1 MIIVSPSRACN
12 QDRKGSDQA
21 RGSVPSHPPP
31 KPTVASSLTS
41 TYNLCL
47 SGCLTHSLT
56 HPLSL
61 RPSVRPS
68 VRPPARPP
76 ARPSVR
82 APHSP
87 PSLSLFLSLSL
98 DQHPEMRPFMAA
110 VTLPNARGRV
120 CRRLHRPGRPARA
133 VIVRRPP
140 LSTPSSPRGTPRH
153 PSPPRAA
160 GRPSGR
166 GAAARTR
173 SSAAPLPQAAGSRC
187 RRRLLRGRK
196 SGGRRWGVRRICFDC
211 DRKGGT
217 VLSRQSHDS
226 EVERRSW
233 RAQDSAIHSGWLSG
247 SAKYS
252 GQLRREDARALDPH
266 TLTVLDRRSIAA
278 GVHTQFTHPNVAQ
291 HRVHGQEHALVDEE
305 LVLRHGAFAG
315 AKNES
320 GKLVNGCVR
329 ADINGL
335 QKTSPI
341 NTYSYHFLVFFCLAI
356 LWGVLPVCFC
366 RHLTGDRLK
375 LGVG

>member
-160 GRPSGR
+160 GARRVEVRRRGLGR
-166 GAAARTR
+166 
-173 SSAAPLPQAAGSRC
+173 APRRC
-187 RRRLLRGRK
+187 RRQLAVDAAGAFFAVERAEGGGVECDGFASIAIGRAGRYSRGNRMIQR
-196 SGGRRWGVRRICFDC
+196 SSGARGGRRIARYIAG
-211 DRKGGT
+211 
-217 VLSRQSHDS
+217 
-226 EVERRSW
+226 
-233 RAQDSAIHSGWLSG
+233 G
-247 SAKYS
+247 SA
-252 GQLRREDARALDPH
+252 A
-266 TLTVLDRRSIAA
+266 VLNIRGSCGERM
-278 GVHTQFTHPNVAQ
+278 P
-291 HRVHGQEHALVDEE
+291 
-305 LVLRHGAFAG
+305 
-315 AKNES
+315 
-320 GKLVNGCVR
+320 VR
-329 ADINGL
+329 LIP
-335 QKTSPI
+335 T
-341 NTYSYHFLVFFCLAI
+341 
-356 LWGVLPVCFC
+356 
-366 RHLTGDRLK
+366 R
-375 LGVG
+375 